1 MTPEEW
7 LESQRQAR
15 DRRELMGTQ
24 QYPNQD
30 YGNPD
35 SYRSFPY
42 EGNEDAIGNPM
53 HGLGFTS
60 EPMMAGPMS
69 RGSNV
74 FQISPESVG
83 FTPVGGYGSGGWGGW
98 PSVGPPVASD
108 TGIEHSNLGFASA
121 PQYQNQFVGVG
132 LTPEQQP
139 ILNQMNETAR
149 QKAIA
154 DISSDRTKS
163 SSYMDYL
170 DQGVPPLTAT
180 MGTEQR
186 PEVGMSLA
194 SHTPDLSYDTYK
206 GAVDWHGGGYKDRGS
221 KDFDNWRVGQAAHQP
236 EVVEA
241 VERPNVAA
249 DEIDMDRRMQ
259 DAARWGIDTQSGK
272 YDFSSGWPGQ
282 DVTAGN
288 KFALPKKDG
297 SLWERFR
304 DDPLKATGDFLIS
317 PLSKAI
323 EDDMEYVWNDP
334 NARLFASNEVNPITG
349 RVIDRPEETVTE
361 AQQRFRDASQKSAWE
376 AFKDGFTPR
385 GENWYEGADWSA
397 LPSIERWAGI
407 EQESRPGVKAADY
420 NIPYGNIG
428 NVDWEALYS
437 SGYLGD
443 AAQATVDPVG
453 AVLSTVTGYPFWNTA
468 GHVFDKVEE
477 VVEPITGLEI
487 HPWVDEFIERQ
498 QIKAQEKFDR
508 IDDTYTG
515 MGKKES
521 HPSSAGL
528 FTTPELEAL
537 HNASMYANTTIN
549 PNITVE
555 KTIQEARERERVA
568 EEQRVAEQ
576 QAYDAQIAQ
585 AAAQAQAVAE
595 AARVEQAAQRASTP
609 AGAQDIR
616 SQVDTFTSIAPPAP
630 LPVVEK
636 PTRKKA
642 QKKTKRTTK
651 ITRPKSSDRPAL
663 KPDYVWVGGR
673 HGEYVDRNN
682 PGMGSVAGPD
692 TWGGGPGGGGGRA
705 GGGGGRFI

>member
-83 FTPVGGYGSGGWGGW
+83 FTPVGGYGSGGLGGW

-139 ILNQMNETAR
+139 ILNQMNETAI

-154 DISSDRTKS
+154 DISSE
-163 SSYMDYL
+163 SYMDYL

-194 SHTPDLSYDTYK
+194 SHTPDLSYGTYK

-241 VERPNVAA
+241 VERPNVSA

-323 EDDMEYVWNDP
+323 E
-334 NARLFASNEVNPITG
+334 S
-349 RVIDRPEETVTE
+349 
-361 AQQRFRDASQKSAWE
+361 
-376 AFKDGFTPR
+376 
-385 GENWYEGADWSA
+385 
-397 LPSIERWAGI
+397 
-407 EQESRPGVKAADY
+407 
-420 NIPYGNIG
+420 
-428 NVDWEALYS
+428 
-437 SGYLGD
+437 
-443 AAQATVDPVG
+443 
-453 AVLSTVTGYPFWNTA
+453 
-468 GHVFDKVEE
+468 
-477 VVEPITGLEI
+477 
-487 HPWVDEFIERQ
+487 
-498 QIKAQEKFDR
+498 
-508 IDDTYTG
+508 
-515 MGKKES
+515 
-521 HPSSAGL
+521 
-528 FTTPELEAL
+528 
-537 HNASMYANTTIN
+537 
-549 PNITVE
+549 
-555 KTIQEARERERVA
+555 
-568 EEQRVAEQ
+568 
-576 QAYDAQIAQ
+576 
-585 AAAQAQAVAE
+585 
-595 AARVEQAAQRASTP
+595 
-609 AGAQDIR
+609 DI
-616 SQVDTFTSIAPPAP
+616 
-630 LPVVEK
+630 
-636 PTRKKA
+636 
-642 QKKTKRTTK
+642 
-651 ITRPKSSDRPAL
+651 
-663 KPDYVWVGGR
+663 
-673 HGEYVDRNN
+673 
-682 PGMGSVAGPD
+682 
-692 TWGGGPGGGGGRA
+692 
-705 GGGGGRFI
+705 